1 MNVKTNNVPRHVLYG
16 CELSPEE
23 KKQYD
28 YLSDDELDC
37 ACFFRYKGRLYDL
50 GEFCCCPGALKPWH
64 GYFSYTFS
72 SGIVVKYVSY
82 SEQVIVGTYYS

>member
-23 KKQYD
+23 KKQND